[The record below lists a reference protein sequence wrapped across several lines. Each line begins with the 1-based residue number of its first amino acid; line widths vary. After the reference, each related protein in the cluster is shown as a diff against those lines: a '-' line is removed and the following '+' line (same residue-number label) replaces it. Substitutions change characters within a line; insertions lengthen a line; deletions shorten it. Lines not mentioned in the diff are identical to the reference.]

1 MLGVWFATLVMDSR
15 HAGSLVY
22 YTLVMDSRHAGS
34 LVYYTLVMDSRHA
47 GSLVCYLSGGLKA
60 CWESGLLP

>member
-1 MLGVWFATLVMDSR
+1 MLGVLSDRFKACWESLVMDSR
-15 HAGSLVY
+15 HAGN
-22 YTLVMDSRHAGS
+22 

-47 GSLVCYLSGGLKA
+47 GSLVCYLSDGFKA

>member
-1 MLGVWFATLVMDSR
+1 MLGVWFTTLVMDSR

-22 YTLVMDSRHAGS
+22 YLNDGF
-34 LVYYTLVMDSRHA
+34 
-47 GSLVCYLSGGLKA
+47 KA